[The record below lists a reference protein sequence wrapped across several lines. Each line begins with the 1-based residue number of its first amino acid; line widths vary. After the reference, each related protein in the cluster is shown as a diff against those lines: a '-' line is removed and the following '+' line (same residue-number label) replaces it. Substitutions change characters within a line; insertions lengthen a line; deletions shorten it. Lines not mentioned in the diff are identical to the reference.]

1 MNFLSH
7 VQRDNSML
15 WLGDPCRPDGTLSCF
30 HAQCA
35 AAPKTKFRLLKKL
48 KLTKGGEPPSYRR
61 TPEVG
66 KVAVLTVC

>member
-48 KLTKGGEPPSYRR
+48 KFTKGAEPEPPSYRR
-61 TPEVG
+61 TPEFQ
-66 KVAVLTVC
+66 